1 MNCQANE
8 KIAQKILKA
17 IQFTQI
23 PTFPVNALV
32 PDLQSESDFPS
43 MKDTRKRKIEIN
55 KNEILSLKRVKQS
68 SRIFSLNEIGTVSTE
83 QFIGNDAN
91 KEPVEEIFI
100 SQQGLNTATQEQL
113 GQLAMEVQLVNSAT
127 QKQLGN
133 VVTEENNI
141 TVLKDGVV
149 PDLVAEIQTK
159 ADAKHFVEN
168 NVVGVVG
175 FFRDRNCDLV
185 KNYRELNGVN
195 GARFALGYSEEI
207 FRVFGIET
215 ECAILILKR
224 GDEALCEL
232 AGDIN
237 PEQLHNFVMT
247 NTLPLLIPLSSMTSL
262 TVSKC
267 HISNHFLIITSR
279 KQQLSELW
287 PKIIQEAKE
296 MAKIFKSYILF
307 VTVDLE
313 LDENKIFEKYCSNE
327 ETVIPSFVMTKST
340 ENMIAYKSKNSDCE
354 INEKISNFFKL
365 FGISDFE
372 QKFIENMPPVK
383 LTFSDNNNISVDIM
397 ENDSDS
403 VSAVKCLKQELKD
416 ANQLIAVLSNT
427 HNSDVEMENNL
438 PSSSVDFIKS
448 NHISITSL
456 YTNMVAMERQLRV
469 ENMAKESLLIEV
481 NKSQSDLMK
490 VCSDLKTL
498 SSENQSLKMKIENQ
512 DKIISSCKAICV
524 GNENIKHFQEVLLKE
539 QNKVAEEQSKVL
551 EFARDNS
558 DQDSSGGAGPGLALQ
573 VGAGQD
579 LTTAEGS
586 GGTTSTTKKVKKNML

>member
-91 KEPVEEIFI
+91 KEPVEEITI
-100 SQQGLNTATQEQL
+100 AQQGLNTATQEQL

-247 NTLPLLIPLSSMTSL
+247 NTLPLLIPLSSVTSL

-354 INEKISNFFKL
+354 TNEKISNFFKL

-383 LTFSDNNNISVDIM
+383 WTFSDNNNISVDIM

>member
-247 NTLPLLIPLSSMTSL
+247 NTLPLLIPLSSVTSL